1 MKIVI
6 AGRADAGDVEALR
19 AAHPGVEFQVVKHEG
34 HGNSQAVLAAL
45 PEADALYIHTVTPEM
60 HRAATRLRWVQSQG
74 AGVEWLAEAPEFAAS
89 EVVLTNTRGAHAATI
104 AEHAFGLLLSL
115 TRCLPE
121 LREAQVAHGWRKP
134 SRPVGLS
141 GLTFGVIGL
150 GNIGRAIAQRAAGFD
165 MRVIAVDAN
174 DVPVPAGVARV
185 DRLDGLEALLRES
198 DVVAVSV
205 PHTPETR
212 GLLNGDRLARLKPS
226 AYLLVVSRGGIVD
239 EAALAA
245 ALRAGRLAGA
255 GLDVTEEEPLSSGSP
270 LWDVP
275 NLLLTPHCSGASV
288 QTRAAAWR
296 IFEQNVGRFVR
307 GEPLENVVEKG
318 RGY

>member
-6 AGRADAGDVEALR
+6 AGRADERDVAALR
-19 AAHPGVEFQVVKHEG
+19 SAHAGVTFEVVKHEG
-34 HGNSQAVLAAL
+34 HGNCDAVLAAL

-60 HRAATRLRWVQSQG
+60 HRAAKRLRWVQSQG

-89 EVVLTNTRGAHAATI
+89 DVVLTNTRGAHAVTI

-121 LREAQVAHGWRKP
+121 LHAAQRDRVWRKP

-150 GNIGRAIAQRAAGFD
+150 GNIGRAIAKRAAAFD

-174 DVPVPAGVARV
+174 DVPAPPGVERVAG
-185 DRLDGLEALLRES
+185 LDQLDALLREA

-212 GLLNGDRLARLKPS
+212 NLLNAERLALLKPS

-239 EAALAA
+239 ETALAA
-245 ALRAGRLAGA
+245 ALRAGKLAGA
-255 GLDVTEEEPLSSGSP
+255 GLDVTEEEPLGSGSP
-270 LWDVP
+270 LWDAP

-296 IFEQNVGRFVR
+296 IFAENVGRFVR
-307 GEPLENVVEKG
+307 GDVLENVVDKR